1 MVPADSI
8 AAVDAAMETYCFL
21 SIVLRCR
28 LSVLLICFSA
38 SQPGTRRK
46 KGEHIERHLLRHEE
60 RSKVTILKS
69 YIGQIVDNTAAIKSS
84 SHVLFYESVG
94 IG

>member
-28 LSVLLICFSA
+28 LPVLLICFGA
-38 SQPGTRRK
+38 SQPK
-46 KGEHIERHLLRHEE
+46 KGKHIERHLLRHEE
-60 RSKVTILKS
+60 KVTKGLC
-69 YIGQIVDNTAAIKSS
+69 
-84 SHVLFYESVG
+84 
-94 IG
+94 